1 MPDNKPNYGG
11 FPLTRN
17 SAILALKQSDPN
29 SRRAALN
36 QIIALYWPPVYRY
49 LRLRWNKDSDTA
61 ADLTQGFFL
70 NALEKEFLA
79 DFDPQKARFRTFIR
93 LCLDR
98 YVAKQIESATRQK
111 RGGDFEHL
119 SLDFAAIE
127 RELAKSTAAHS
138 LNPEEL
144 FDQEWIRNLFS
155 SAVEKLKLDYE
166 RSGKNIHFAIFEGYD
181 LQSLDSDEKS
191 SYQELADRHSIT
203 VETVTNYLSAARRD
217 FRKIVL
223 ELLRDLC
230 GSDEEY
236 RDEVRSI
243 LGVEP

>member
-70 NALEKEFLA
+70 TALEKEFLA

-111 RGGDFEHL
+111 RGGDLEHL

-127 RELAKSTAAHS
+127 RDLARSSAAHS
-138 LNPEEL
+138 LTPEEL

-155 SAVEKLKLDYE
+155 SAVEKLKLDCE
-166 RSGKNIHFAIFEGYD
+166 RSGKSIHFAIFERYD

-236 RDEVRSI
+236 RNEVRSI
-243 LGVEP
+243 LGIEL